1 MKNTFSLGYPTISH
15 TNFCIFLHLTTKNG
29 NPSPQA
35 FQLDD
40 SGEAHSSAGDD
51 RFLQWFS
58 IGDWLGTDKQLQGA
72 DDDS

>member
-1 MKNTFSLGYPTISH
+1 MVTHP
-15 TNFCIFLHLTTKNG
+15 
-29 NPSPQA
+29 PQV

-72 DDDS
+72 QQTVEGWKKWMMMIFLKKSTSVYINNSFF